1 MKSTSQ
7 ADFIASNLTPFN
19 REKMMDRR
27 AQANDEQ
34 QPQDSEDGTED
45 PIQDGLATE
54 PRYASQQSPQQRVG
68 STTQQPQTNQQAL
81 PQQGAPSQ
89 ESGEQSPQQPGKGL
103 SMNARPY
110 EPRQRSTFNRAFN
123 NIRFGKEQK
132 QAYTRIKQLREA
144 NKKLEKKLD
153 PIQKQLRPLEALKLL
168 EETKRTSLIV
178 WCAVLCL
185 AGSMLMIT
193 IFLFEIGLI
202 LFGIAGRI
210 LLLISRA
217 SLKIK
222 KLKKQMEPLE
232 KTRSQIRTKQDENEK
247 KIKQEE
253 LQIQII
259 KNRSFLSTQRSRA
272 KEQQPT

>member
-1 MKSTSQ
+1 M
-7 ADFIASNLTPFN
+7 ASDSLARDPAEFN
-19 REKMMDRR
+19 RQKMMDRR
-27 AQANDEQ
+27 RTVITKDDGMMGPANDTEGREQ
-34 QPQDSEDGTED
+34 QINQRAEKP
-45 PIQDGLATE
+45 DGLASQ
-54 PRYASQQSPQQRVG
+54 PLYQSQQSPEERSGGQHAQNTHAPTSPGVPTPPNG
-68 STTQQPQTNQQAL
+68 AGQTNQ
-81 PQQGAPSQ
+81 APNNN
-89 ESGEQSPQQPGKGL
+89 QPK
-103 SMNARPY
+103 P
-110 EPRQRSTFNRAFN
+110 PPQRSALNRGFN